1 MYPYVPLRGSN
12 KYKKKPQVAML
23 EIWPTHPLMADTM
36 AKNFSQEGLVPAVA
50 SSLIIL
56 AEFSRVFLLSN
67 TSNK

>member
-1 MYPYVPLRGSN
+1 
-12 KYKKKPQVAML
+12 
-23 EIWPTHPLMADTM
+23 MAANM
-36 AKNFSQEGLVPAVA
+36 AKKTQEGLVPAVA